1 MNLEELFV
9 REYDKLQKDKS
20 RLEIENEML
29 RWLIDNLRLKYQP
42 EGKDI
47 RAMRVLN
54 NERLVTAEEYL
65 DALGIVYAKR
75 QEEVEVERPTMDMEK
90 PVEEIKVQD
99 MVAIIKKRKGLT
111 DAEIGKIIGVSQSNV
126 TAWRN
131 GKIRPR
137 HEKRMKLMELFK
149 QVKGEDEKNVVVID

>member
-9 REYDKLQKDKS
+9 REYDKLKKDKS

-54 NERLVTAEEYL
+54 NERLETAEEYL

-75 QEEVEVERPTMDMEK
+75 QEEVAVERPTMDMEK
-90 PVEEIKVQD
+90 PIEEISVQD
-99 MVAIIKKRKGLT
+99 MVAVIKKRMGLT
-111 DAEIGKIIGVSQSNV
+111 DAEMGKIIGVSQSNV

>member
-29 RWLIDNLRLKYQP
+29 RWLIDNLHLKYQP

-54 NERLVTAEEYL
+54 NDRLETAEQYL
-65 DALGIVYAKR
+65 DSLGIVYGKR
-75 QEEVEVERPTMDMEK
+75 VEPEVVEKPTIDMEK
-90 PVEEIKVQD
+90 PIEKINVQD
-99 MVAIIKKRKGLT
+99 MVSIIKKRLGLT
-111 DAEIGKIIGVSQSNV
+111 DAQIADRIGVSQSNV

-131 GKIRPR
+131 GKSRPR
-137 HEKRMKLMELFK
+137 HDKRMKLMELFEM
-149 QVKGEDEKNVVVID
+149 VKDKDEKNVIVID

>member
-20 RLEIENEML
+20 RLETENEML
-29 RWLIDNLRLKYQP
+29 RWLIDNLHLKYQQ

-54 NERLVTAEEYL
+54 NDRLETAEQYL
-65 DALGIVYAKR
+65 DALGIVYGKR
-75 QEEVEVERPTMDMEK
+75 VEPEVVEKPTIDMEK
-90 PVEEIKVQD
+90 PIEKINVQD
-99 MVAIIKKRKGLT
+99 MVAIIKKRLGLT
-111 DAEIGKIIGVSQSNV
+111 DAQVGEKVGVSQSNV

-131 GKIRPR
+131 GKSRPR
-137 HEKRMKLMELFK
+137 HEKRMKLMELFEM
-149 QVKGEDEKNVVVID
+149 VKNEDEKNVIVID